1 MRFFLLFWWWF
12 VSSIETSSTLFFR
25 YYKLHLGNLHMSQ
38 HKKWLH
44 LRWFMS
50 IDLKPFRTLGVW
62 IRREKINTL
71 HTLKYMANPPSISRL
86 FIKSL
91 SISQI
96 FLQIPTFPL
105 YHFLIFFIS
114 FKSVDEVVIKSLKYC
129 LLLISQETL
138 IDGRGKKASMVAKS
152 WSLEFGLCYAAVH

>member
-1 MRFFLLFWWWF
+1 MVSFWKVSKTWGFFFLFWWWF
-12 VSSIETSSTLFFR
+12 VSSIETSSTLFFC

-44 LRWFMS
+44 LRWFMN

-62 IRREKINTL
+62 IKSERINTL
-71 HTLKYMANPPSISRL
+71 HTLKYMANLPSIPTI

-96 FLQIPTFPL
+96 FHQMYISR
-105 YHFLIFFIS
+105 IS
-114 FKSVDEVVIKSLKYC
+114 FPDFFYLVQVCWWS
-129 LLLISQETL
+129 
-138 IDGRGKKASMVAKS
+138 RHKKPKVLPS
-152 WSLEFGLCYAAVH
+152 Y

>member
-1 MRFFLLFWWWF
+1 MSFFLFWWWF
-12 VSSIETSSTLFFR
+12 VSSIETSSTLFFC

-44 LRWFMS
+44 LRWFMN

-62 IRREKINTL
+62 IRREKSNTL
-71 HTLKYMANPPSISRL
+71 HTLKYMANSPSI
-86 FIKSL
+86 IKSL

-96 FLQIPTFPL
+96 FLQIPTFPD
-105 YHFLIFFIS
+105 FFIS
-114 FKSVDEVVIKSLKYC
+114 FKSVDEVVTKSLKYC
-129 LLLISQETL
+129 LLISQETL

>member
-1 MRFFLLFWWWF
+1 MRFFFLFWWWF
-12 VSSIETSSTLFFR
+12 VSSIETSSTLFFC

-62 IRREKINTL
+62 IKSERINTL
-71 HTLKYMANPPSISRL
+71 HTLKYMANLPSIPTI

-96 FLQIPTFPL
+96 FLQMYISRISFPD
-105 YHFLIFFIS
+105 FFFIS
-114 FKSVDEVVIKSLKYC
+114 FKSVDEVVTKSLKYC
-129 LLLISQETL
+129 LLISQETL

>member
-1 MRFFLLFWWWF
+1 MVSFWKVSKTWVFFFLFWWWF
-12 VSSIETSSTLFFR
+12 VSSIETSSTLFFC

-91 SISQI
+91 FHFPNFSSNPYIS
-96 FLQIPTFPL
+96 L
-105 YHFLIFFIS
+105 IS
-114 FKSVDEVVIKSLKYC
+114 FPDFFYLVQVCWWS
-129 LLLISQETL
+129 
-138 IDGRGKKASMVAKS
+138 RHKKPKVLPS
-152 WSLEFGLCYAAVH
+152 Y

>member
-1 MRFFLLFWWWF
+1 MRFFLLFLMM
-12 VSSIETSSTLFFR
+12 VCIKYRNIINSFFFC

-62 IRREKINTL
+62 IRTTL
-71 HTLKYMANPPSISRL
+71 CTHWNMWQIPLQFPDYLSNP
-86 FIKSL
+86 F
-91 SISQI
+91 SISQF

>member
-1 MRFFLLFWWWF
+1 MNKFLFLGM
-12 VSSIETSSTLFFR
+12 IR
-25 YYKLHLGNLHMSQ
+25 NIKLCNSRLPWSEGLDIKLSGIMSQ

-62 IRREKINTL
+62 IRTTL
-71 HTLKYMANPPSISRL
+71 CTHWNIWQISLPFPLYLSNPFP
-86 FIKSL
+86 FPK
-91 SISQI
+91 
-96 FLQIPTFPL
+96 FFFKCTFPE

-114 FKSVDEVVIKSLKYC
+114 FKSVDEVVTKSLKYC
-129 LLLISQETL
+129 LLISQETL